1 VQKADRKPMSREE
14 REREER
20 YRFTHYRPPEPQ
32 QTKEKEDEP
41 ND

>member
-1 VQKADRKPMSREE
+1 MQTPDRKPMSREE

-20 YRFTHYRPPEPQ
+20 YRFTHYKPPESLPL
-32 QTKEKEDEP
+32 KEKEDEP